1 MKKTTLA
8 FGIIAILGI
17 GYVGTAWYT
26 GNIIE
31 SNIDNKLEEITA
43 QVNHYQ
49 NEYNIAIKQNN
60 LEKNIFSTKM
70 HLIVTLSP
78 RDSYDTDSLPNKLF
92 DDDII
97 IHHGPFPMAALAKG
111 VFSPQMAWIEYQ
123 MSEQAAPDLWK
134 LLGNKPFISGHAA
147 ISYQNYVQAKV
158 TNQALS
164 ATPTDLK
171 DLNGIFTI
179 SEGDFTFESDK
190 DFVNLQVDA
199 RLDKLNYIETD
210 DSTLSFDDSIASTNN
225 NSFSLNN
232 LTISTKP
239 NKEKAMIDFDVYIGN
254 LHIKDDI
261 DSYSQL
267 DTSVDNFKL
276 NGSINSKNNDLEVQ
290 NSIDKLIFKLN
301 ENRQTLPIE
310 FNKLSLNQKNTLNKA
325 DTVDGLF
332 RVNVDSVIYGQQN
345 LGSGIVDFA
354 FQGLDKKLFDY
365 YDLYGDIDDQTNHF
379 EVSNSNFS
387 LNTFNWHNV
396 VGDINISSNAKMI
409 DSNKIPDTSYFL
421 NFENYENLN
430 LKLEIP
436 FDVLAYMAVQ
446 TEAAENN
453 ESNVSQEQIDN
464 VKQLIRM
471 NTQMLLSNVKI
482 LTFKKGNTD
491 GIFSDVEYTKE
502 NDIIKV
508 NGEKML
514 RQELLNGF

>member
-123 MSEQAAPDLWK
+123 MSEQAEPTLWK
-134 LLGNKPFISGHAA
+134 LAGNQPFISGHLGLN
-147 ISYQNYVQAKV
+147 YQNYLRVKLANK
-158 TNQALS
+158 ALS
-164 ATPTDLK
+164 ATPD
-171 DLNGIFTI
+171 DLNYLKGNFDI
-179 SEGDFTFESDK
+179 SEGNFTFESDE
-190 DFVNLQVDA
+190 DFVNLLVDA
-199 RLDKLNYIETD
+199 RLDKLNYIEPD
-210 DSTLSFDDSIASTNN
+210 DSSSTNN
-225 NSFSLNN
+225 ILFSLNN

-239 NKEKAMIDFDVYIGN
+239 NKEKAMIDFDVNIGN
-254 LHIKDDI
+254 LHVQDDD
-261 DSYSQL
+261 DSYPQL
-267 DTSVDNFKL
+267 DTVVDNFKL
-276 NGSINSKNNDLEVQ
+276 KGSINYKNNDLDIQ
-290 NSIDKLIFKLN
+290 NSIDKLIFK
-301 ENRQTLPIE
+301 ENNYEQTPPIE
-310 FNKLSLNQKNTLNKA
+310 FNNLSLNQKNTLNKA

-345 LGSGIVDFA
+345 LGSGIVDFT
-354 FQGLDKKLFDY
+354 FQGVDKNLFDY
-365 YDLYGDIDDQTNHF
+365 YDLYDHIDDGMDHF
-379 EVSNSNFS
+379 DVSNSNLS

-396 VGDINISSNAKMI
+396 VGDINISANAKMV
-409 DSNKIPDTSYFL
+409 DRNKVPDAHYFE
-421 NFENYENLN
+421 NFENFNLN
-430 LKLEIP
+430 LEIP
-436 FDVLAYMAVQ
+436 FDVLANMAAQ
-446 TEAAENN
+446 IEAAESNI
-453 ESNVSQEQIDN
+453 NVSQEQIN
-464 VKQLIRM
+464 NTKQSLRASAE
-471 NTQMLLSNVKI
+471 LLLGRFDF
-482 LTFKKGNTD
+482 LTFSKGNTQ
-491 GIFSDVEYTKE
+491 GIFSDIEYSRE
-502 NDIIKV
+502 NNMVKV
-508 NGEKML
+508 NGKNIIK
-514 RQELLNGF
+514 QEFLDWQQ